1 MALYVGIMCAKC
13 ERVFVV
19 TKTSRIKRYDSIQDE
34 SRYKL
39 TCVSPCRAITD
50 FTRADL
56 RAYSVA
62 ATCVLHGFVLKGEY
76 QELAKHVRG

>member
-13 ERVFVV
+13 ERVFLV
-19 TKTSRIKRYDSIQDE
+19 TMTSRIKRYDSRQDE

-39 TCVSPCRAITD
+39 TCVSPCRATTY

-62 ATCVLHGFVLKGEY
+62 ANCFLRGYVLPGEY
-76 QELAKHVRG
+76 EELAKRVLG